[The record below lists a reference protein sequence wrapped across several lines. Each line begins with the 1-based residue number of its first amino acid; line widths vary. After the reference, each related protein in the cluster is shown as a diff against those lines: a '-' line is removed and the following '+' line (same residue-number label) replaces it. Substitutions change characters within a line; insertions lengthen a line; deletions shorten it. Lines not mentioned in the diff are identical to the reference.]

1 MKIALICE
9 PRSGSQ
15 NLFKWLYLQ
24 ESFTCFFKT
33 GENHYEK
40 PKNIDNFSN
49 GLKEIYNDCI
59 YDTKHLAIKEDYYVG
74 SDMNSLIKN
83 SDKVIYLY
91 RENEKEQIE
100 SWVNAK
106 KTNNFFTSWKFR
118 NINDSYEYQYFL
130 DLKKGFKNN
139 FINDTNFIITYE
151 ELYYGD
157 KIDKI
162 IEYLGIENINKSTWP
177 LGKKYRVDLE
187 IKSII

>member
-1 MKIALICE
+1 MAIVNEYNHIHQSQNWNVYIINDKFYPGQDASQLISISDKIAC
-9 PRSGSQ
+9 
-15 NLFKWLYLQ
+15 
-24 ESFTCFFKT
+24 
-33 GENHYEK
+33 
-40 PKNIDNFSN
+40 
-49 GLKEIYNDCI
+49 
-59 YDTKHLAIKEDYYVG
+59 
-74 SDMNSLIKN
+74 
-83 SDKVIYLY
+83 LY